1 MENLGKLQLAHS
13 GLYKIEVNDAGETI
27 TIDAEDI
34 ELPLKLN
41 KMIED
46 CEKIEKQVNLQSKV
60 IDKKE
65 VKQKGLITNIDEEYV
80 KLYRKSYIELRK
92 AIDGFLGDGACQK
105 IFGDRNYLSMW
116 KDLLEALNPHLQKIT
131 VLQKDTKDIIAE
143 KYGDNSGDVLE

>member
-92 AIDGFLGDGACQK
+92 AIDGFLGDGTCQK